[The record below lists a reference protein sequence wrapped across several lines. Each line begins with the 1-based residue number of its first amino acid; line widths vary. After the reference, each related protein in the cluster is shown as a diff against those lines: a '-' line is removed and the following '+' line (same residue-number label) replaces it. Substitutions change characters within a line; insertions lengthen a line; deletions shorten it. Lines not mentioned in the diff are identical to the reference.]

1 MARISLLGLGAM
13 GQRIAKRW
21 SGSGHELTAWNGSPS
36 AALRAR

>member
-1 MARISLLGLGAM
+1 MASISLLGLGAM

-21 SGSGHELTAWNGSPS
+21 WDEAHELTAWNGSPS